1 MKKDF
6 YKSFTIEFLIEG
18 NTVGTSSIMVCD
30 GRVHTQSAEDE
41 FYAIL
46 RKNEKSLLKEAE
58 EEEKGVMVDSL
69 TKMDESKLRDE
80 HAKDYHGTDDDMPDA
95 YEGWLENLSVAELKE
110 LL

>member
-6 YKSFTIEFLIEG
+6 YKSFEIGFVIDG
-18 NTVGTSSIMVCD
+18 KTVGESIIMVCD
-30 GRVHTQSAEDE
+30 GIVHTQSAEDE
-41 FYAIL
+41 FYSVL

-80 HAKDYHGTDDDMPDA
+80 HAKDYHGMDDDMPDSF
-95 YEGWLENLSVAELKE
+95 ESWLEDLSVAELKE